1 MLDQISSLNYLKTF
15 VIVSKHL
22 SFKDAAKVLNI
33 TPTAVSHQIKS
44 LETQL
49 RVQLFERH
57 TRAISLTST
66 GAKLAHSCQDLLT
79 QLDHA
84 LDDIRQD
91 KNDIS
96 ISCCN
101 SFAALW
107 LTPRSAEINHK
118 FPRNTLKICASDSLI
133 DLRREKH
140 IDLALRYG
148 LDEGSTDEVFL
159 GTERIALYRSP
170 HYQPQKNQ
178 KPILY
183 VTHWPENGL
192 LKNINWKDF
201 VDSNQFE
208 VKTFEQEYFVL
219 QAIMTGQGYGLL
231 SNVLSAT
238 ALSQGWIQ
246 EDQTIS
252 AFDGYSYWLRMNP
265 DREGISVV
273 EQFSDWMKQ
282 ELGQMT

>member
-15 VIVSKHL
+15 VLVSKHL
-22 SFKDAAKVLNI
+22 SFKDTARVLNI

-57 TRAISLTST
+57 TRAISLTDS
-66 GAKLAHSCQDLLT
+66 GAKLALTCQDLLA

-107 LTPRSAEINHK
+107 LTPRSAQINQR
-118 FPRNTLKICASDSLI
+118 FPLNTLKICASDSLV
-133 DLRREKH
+133 DLKREKH

-148 LDEGSTDEVFL
+148 LDEGATDEVFL
-159 GTERIALYRSP
+159 GTEQIALYHSP
-170 HYQPQKNQ
+170 HYQPPKNQ
-178 KPILY
+178 KPTLY

-192 LKNINWKDF
+192 LKNLDWQRF
-201 VDSNQFE
+201 VDATPFE

-246 EDQTIS
+246 EDQTIPT
-252 AFDGYSYWLRMNP
+252 FNGYSYWLRMNP
-265 DREGISVV
+265 ERQGISAV
-273 EQFSDWMKQ
+273 ERFKDWMKQ
-282 ELGQMT
+282 ELGKMV

>member
-15 VIVSKHL
+15 AIVAKHL

-57 TRAISLTST
+57 TRAISLTNS

-84 LDDIRQD
+84 LDDIQQD
-91 KNDIS
+91 KKDIS

-107 LTPRSAEINHK
+107 LTPRSVQINQH
-118 FPRNTLKICASDSLI
+118 FPSNTLKICASDSLV

-148 LDEGSTDEVFL
+148 LDEEATDERFL
-159 GTERIALYRSP
+159 GTEKIALYRSP
-170 HYQPQKNQ
+170 HFQPPKNQ
-178 KPILY
+178 KPTLF

-192 LKNINWKDF
+192 LKNLDWQRF
-201 VDSNQFE
+201 VDPSEFD

-238 ALSQGWIQ
+238 ALSQGWII
-246 EDQTIS
+246 EDQTIP
-252 AFDGYSYWLRMNP
+252 AFDGYSYWLRINP
-265 DREGISVV
+265 EREGISAV
-273 EQFSDWMKQ
+273 EHFSDWMKQ

>member
-15 VIVSKHL
+15 AIVAKHL

-57 TRAISLTST
+57 TRAISLTNS
-66 GAKLAHSCQDLLT
+66 GVKLAHSCQDLLT

-84 LDDIRQD
+84 LDDIQQD
-91 KNDIS
+91 KKDIS

-107 LTPRSAEINHK
+107 LTPRSAQINQH
-118 FPRNTLKICASDSLI
+118 FPSNTLKICASDSLV

-148 LDEGSTDEVFL
+148 LDEEATDEVFL
-159 GTERIALYRSP
+159 STEKIALYRSP
-170 HYQPQKNQ
+170 HFQPPKNQ
-178 KPILY
+178 KPSLF

-192 LKNINWKDF
+192 LKNLDWQRF
-201 VDSNQFE
+201 VDSSKFD

-238 ALSQGWIQ
+238 ALSQGWIS
-246 EDQTIS
+246 EDQTIP
-252 AFDGYSYWLRMNP
+252 AFDGYSYWLRINP
-265 DREGISVV
+265 EREGISAV
-273 EQFSDWMKQ
+273 EHFSEWMKQ